1 MGVLWT
7 PAYAGVTGFI
17 GFAFG
22 SVENGITISHNERI
36 SSLSWITAGADGCGM
51 IAMRKYTLFKS
62 VGDGLCPRRY

>member
-36 SSLSWITAGADGCGM
+36 SSLTWITAGADGCGM
-51 IAMRKYTLFKS
+51 LLMNQQLSPKNAVKQSREI
-62 VGDGLCPRRY
+62 